1 MLLGVVQDSGQDDG
15 IRGEGGFGE
24 ATLLELVARE
34 AGAELMDRSAGG
46 PTDATPAEPQPRA
59 AEQQERSGQP
69 EPGEE
74 VHPPQVMEPRSG
86 RERPVSYG

>member
-34 AGAELMDRSAGG
+34 AGAELMDRATGG
-46 PTDATPAEPQPRA
+46 LAQPAPRHPQRA
-59 AEQQERSGQP
+59 AAEENEGGGQR
-69 EPGEE
+69 EPANE
-74 VHPPQVMEPRSG
+74 VHAA
-86 RERPVSYG
+86 